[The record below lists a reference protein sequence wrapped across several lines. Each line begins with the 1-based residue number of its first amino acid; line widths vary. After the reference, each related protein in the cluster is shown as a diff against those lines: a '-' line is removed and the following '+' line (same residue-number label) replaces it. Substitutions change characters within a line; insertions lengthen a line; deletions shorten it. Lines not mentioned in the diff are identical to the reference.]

1 MHSENMDTEN
11 EIIIVGHDSDYEDE
25 FQGMITEELNGEEND
40 NEAYNSNQWPVAAT
54 KLLISFRGAMS
65 TDFEKI
71 KKKGQKA
78 VLWQTIANK
87 INKKNYNL
95 TAKHC
100 DEKWRRLLTRFRQVN
115 DASKRSRNGGVR
127 WQYYDLMQESMS
139 SVSKQTI
146 SPPKNLLHESSKSE
160 STPSVSKSHN
170 LSTPELSSPASSS
183 SPSPTHRPSLLKIN
197 NSDKMPVWFEKFKIL
212 KEQQIEANN
221 DNTAQLRERLDKL
234 EKREENMLEIQ
245 KQLVS
250 KLDTANKIELQ
261 KLEMF
266 KKMFNNS

>member
-1 MHSENMDTEN
+1 MKVNVIYSFLHIFLSTS
-11 EIIIVGHDSDYEDE
+11 VTFYLYVDE

-40 NEAYNSNQWPVAAT
+40 NEAYNSSVYFIDLRIEVDDMKFLFYFFIDQWPVAAT

-146 SPPKNLLHESSKSE
+146 SPPKSKIS
-160 STPSVSKSHN
+160 
-170 LSTPELSSPASSS
+170 
-183 SPSPTHRPSLLKIN
+183 
-197 NSDKMPVWFEKFKIL
+197 
-212 KEQQIEANN
+212 
-221 DNTAQLRERLDKL
+221 
-234 EKREENMLEIQ
+234 
-245 KQLVS
+245 
-250 KLDTANKIELQ
+250 
-261 KLEMF
+261 
-266 KKMFNNS
+266 